1 MANHK
6 KRVFTKNKK
15 HKESLDD
22 VYAVALFALSAI
34 LIISL
39 FAGDRG
45 LIGKYIVRVL
55 EYSVGVG
62 RYIIPVFLVGWG
74 ISFLIK
80 KIRLNVESTGLG
92 LAVSFV
98 SIISLIHLSV
108 PSSKELSS
116 EYIVSYGGYI
126 GGIFAYVLR
135 VLLGNVGSYIVL
147 FALLIIGVVIFTGI
161 SLSRQFSVLVNGV
174 KAIFKPK
181 LKGKK
186 ESIFDEEQITRG
198 FSKKEKPVFP
208 EQLIQGNK
216 ENARK
221 TKVIPAETNE
231 FASQKTTELK
241 IELPKLKLGE
251 YQFPPPSLLK
261 KTLTKDLHLKKNIKE
276 NVRVLERTLANFDV
290 DARINKVTKGPTVTL
305 YEIQLAS
312 GVKVNRILG
321 LADDIALALASSD
334 IRILAPIPGKSAIGI
349 EVPNKQRELVTLG
362 DILSNPE
369 AQRDGILKVALG
381 KDISGKPVI
390 ADIGDMPHLLIAGS
404 TGSGKSVCINSILM
418 SLLMR
423 ARPDQVKMILIDPK
437 RIELTFYDGI
447 PHLVTPVVVNPK
459 EASRALLWA
468 VKEMENRL
476 GLLAESGTRNIDG
489 YNAFL
494 RKKEIKDE
502 FMPYIVIVIDELA
515 DLMMV
520 APGEVEGS
528 ICRLAQLARAV
539 GIHLVI
545 ATQRPSV
552 NVITGLIKANITS
565 RVAFAV
571 SSQIDSRVILDSAGA
586 EKLVGKGDMLF
597 MTPKLQKLKR
607 LQCSFV
613 SEQEVELVTDFVKK
627 QAKPSYQGEILEKKK
642 SKFSLDDYEDDL
654 FDDAMELVVSIGMA
668 SVSMLQRR
676 LRIGYTRAARLM
688 DILEERGIVGPSEGS
703 KSRAVFL
710 TKEDLEKMRKG

>member
-1 MANHK
+1 MANQK
-6 KRVFTKNKK
+6 KRVFAENKK

-45 LIGKYIVRVL
+45 LIGKYIVKVL
-55 EYSVGVG
+55 EYSIGAG
-62 RYIIPVFLVGWG
+62 RYIIPFFLVGWG

-92 LAVSFV
+92 LTISFV
-98 SIISLIHLSV
+98 SIISLIHLST

-135 VLLGNVGSYIVL
+135 FLLGNVGSYIVL
-147 FALLIIGVVIFTGI
+147 FALLVIGVVIFTGI
-161 SLSRQFSVLVNGV
+161 SLSSQFSVLVNGI
-174 KAIFKPK
+174 KAIFKLK
-181 LKGKK
+181 FKGKK
-186 ESIFDEEQITRG
+186 EPVFDEERVTQG
-198 FSKKEKPVFP
+198 FSKREKPVFP
-208 EQLIQGNK
+208 EQLIQGDK
-216 ENARK
+216 EGARK

-251 YQFPPPSLLK
+251 YQFPPLSLLK

-276 NVRVLERTLANFDV
+276 NVKVLERTLANFDV

-321 LADDIALALASSD
+321 LTDDIALALASSD

-369 AQRDGILKVALG
+369 AQRSGILKVALG

-437 RIELTFYDGI
+437 RIELNLYDGI

-489 YNAFL
+489 YNTFL
-494 RKKEIKDE
+494 REKEIKDK
-502 FMPYIVIVIDELA
+502 FMPYIIIVIDELA
-515 DLMMV
+515 DLMMI

-613 SEQEVELVTDFVKK
+613 SEQEVEMVTSFVKK

-654 FDDAMELVVSIGMA
+654 FEDATELVVSIGMA

-688 DILEERGIVGPSEGS
+688 DILEERGIVGPAEGS

-710 TKEDLEKMRKG
+710 TKEDLEKMRKR